1 MSMRSL
7 LPDLLA
13 LVEAAT
19 RGAAQGGGSRQV
31 VAAVSAAAIRTV
43 LGLGDACGS
52 SRAVD
57 VDAEV
62 FRSCRSLHDM
72 LAHRLADDRAAHSLG
87 QSIRAAQARGLLQ
100 PDMAQRVRRVAQA
113 SNALRHVTGA
123 SLAKLEQ
130 DVEQA
135 LGAGEPLCVDPWA
148 GAVFPR
154 ARHSR
159 QAAQDPWRFWR
170 PTSAVSDPDCS
181 VPVLD
186 DLLSVT
192 SDVVTNNFDECKTKE
207 IAASVG
213 VAAED
218 ATGIHEVTHF
228 DTSRQDNAQDDR
240 LSVPALVHDFV
251 HMGSAMRDTFNSEVV
266 SAVDEEINLCAIVT
280 TSEHQ
285 LDDPW
290 YALRG
295 MALATTPVAGA
306 VLFSS
311 STDEILPEGTSL
323 LDCMLAHRTDCSRL
337 ARVARMTIEHASL
350 PLFHGDVRVLRGDDE
365 HDLLHVGQR
374 VVACWRL
381 ATVVRL
387 GFDAYANRVRVI
399 FDHED
404 SSDWRA
410 GLWVSLAEC
419 TPLLLPARFHTISDT
434 KTACAERRLTAAG
447 CGGLL
452 RSFDADGDLCIR
464 LDGRPRD
471 DFIFK
476 ERATGFRFVA

>member
-266 SAVDEEINLCAIVT
+266 SAVDEEINLCSNAVPTASSHADTDSVT
-280 TSEHQ
+280 ACCDELQARGAHGQ
-285 LDDPW
+285 LD
-290 YALRG
+290 ALK
-295 MALATTPVAGA
+295 AEVLKLQSAVAVAGCIA
-306 VLFSS
+306 VS
-311 STDEILPEGTSL
+311 PR
-323 LDCMLAHRTDCSRL
+323 MLSWLQWSCL
-337 ARVARMTIEHASL
+337 A
-350 PLFHGDVRVLRGDDE
+350 
-365 HDLLHVGQR
+365 
-374 VVACWRL
+374 
-381 ATVVRL
+381 
-387 GFDAYANRVRVI
+387 
-399 FDHED
+399 
-404 SSDWRA
+404 
-410 GLWVSLAEC
+410 VS
-419 TPLLLPARFHTISDT
+419 
-434 KTACAERRLTAAG
+434 
-447 CGGLL
+447 
-452 RSFDADGDLCIR
+452 
-464 LDGRPRD
+464 
-471 DFIFK
+471 
-476 ERATGFRFVA
+476 ATGFACSLAIAAGVLPASEGCVPHCVISLSV